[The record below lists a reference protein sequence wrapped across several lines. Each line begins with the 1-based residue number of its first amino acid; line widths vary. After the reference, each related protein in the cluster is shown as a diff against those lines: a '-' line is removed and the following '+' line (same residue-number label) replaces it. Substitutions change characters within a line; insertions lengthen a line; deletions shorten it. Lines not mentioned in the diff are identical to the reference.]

1 MDYTIAEEFTLPSK
15 GKIYGVKVNE
25 TVKLR
30 SMTVEEEM
38 LRLSRTD
45 TPYKTLCDIIDS
57 CMTEN
62 IGISSYDMHIG
73 DYQFLLHKL
82 RVVTYG
88 ADYPIITICPIC
100 GKQNKQILNLDDIKV
115 FSIDTDD
122 DLNKFN
128 ESLEVFLPKTQKNI
142 KIKFQT
148 PRDFDEI
155 STEERRFRENSPE
168 SKYNISYLY
177 TLRHCIDTIDG
188 KRINPVS
195 LDLAIKKLPMMDSNL
210 ILKRVEKIS
219 NMVGIDTNVLN
230 VCSNPKC
237 GAKYNTTFRITNE
250 FFGPSED

>member
-1 MDYTIAEEFTLPSK
+1 MDYTIAEEFILPSR
-15 GKIYGVKVNE
+15 GKIYGGKVKE
-25 TVKLR
+25 SVKLR

-57 CMTEN
+57 CMTED

-88 ADYPIITICPIC
+88 SDYPIVTICPIC
-100 GKQNKQILNLDDIKV
+100 GKQNKQILNLDNVGV
-115 FSIDTDD
+115 FSIESEE
-122 DLNKFN
+122 DLKNFN
-128 ESLEVFLPKTQKNI
+128 NSLDVFLPKTEKNI
-142 KIKFQT
+142 RVRFQT
-148 PRDFDEI
+148 PRDFDDI
-155 STEERRFRENSPE
+155 SIEERRFRETNPDF
-168 SKYNISYLY
+168 KNNIGYLY

-188 KRINPVS
+188 KKINPVS

-210 ILKRVEKIS
+210 ILKRVEKLS
-219 NMVGIDTNVLN
+219 NMVGIDTNVMN

-237 GAKYNTTFRITNE
+237 GAKYNTTFRITSE